1 MLQRILPGLGLLLCG
16 GLATAQ
22 VVASDDFSYTGA
34 LTSNGWVAH
43 SGAGNKVVQAAAG
56 VATLSQGAGS
66 GEDVSLTFPAFG
78 ATDTIYASFVLNIP
92 SGNPVNPGT
101 SGTYFAHFKNNGT
114 FFHGRVGALTASA
127 GGDFRL
133 AVSDSSNLSTGASW
147 TSDSAFDTDYK
158 IVVSWNA
165 ATAEC
170 RLWVDPLDF
179 TSPSVSTFGTFT
191 GDLMEGF
198 ALRQASD
205 YTGLQRFDDVV
216 VGRSFADVCPPLD
229 VTPPTLTCPASV
241 TVKDGKDGPG
251 EIVTFTVTAVDD
263 LDPAPTLVCVPP
275 SGSLFLPGTTIVT
288 CTATDA
294 AGNQSV
300 CTFPVT
306 VERNVRPRQL

>member
-1 MLQRILPGLGLLLCG
+1 MFQRILPGLGLLLCG
-16 GLATAQ
+16 SLASAQ

-92 SGNPVNPGT
+92 SGNPVLPPVN
-101 SGTYFAHFKNNGT
+101 GTYFAHFKNNGT
-114 FFHGRVGALTASA
+114 FFHGRVGLLTASA

-133 AVSDSSNLSTGASW
+133 AVSDTSNLSTGASW
-147 TSDSAFDTDYK
+147 TSDSSFDTDYK

-170 RLWVDPLDF
+170 RMWVDPVDF

-205 YTGLQRFDDVV
+205 YTGLQTFDDVR
-216 VGRSFADVCPPLD
+216 VGRSFADVCPVLD
-229 VTPPTLTCPASV
+229 TTPPSLSCPASV
-241 TVKDGKDGPG
+241 FARDRKDGPG
-251 EIVTFTVTAVDD
+251 QIVTFTVTALDD
-263 LDPAPTLVCVPP
+263 LDPAPSVVCVPP
-275 SGSLFLPGTTIVT
+275 SGSLFLPGTTTVT

-294 AGNQSV
+294 AGNQTV

-306 VERNVRPRQL
+306 VEPTARRR